1 MADAV
6 VQPATQSYALITGA
20 NKGIGFEI
28 CRQLASKGIVV
39 ILASRD
45 EKRGIEAQQRLKE
58 FGNYVV
64 FHQLDVVDPAS
75 VAAAAEFIKTKFG
88 RLDILVNN
96 AGITGAEVDGD
107 VLVLHEH
114 LEAEVASFEA
124 GGQTKEPFYP
134 KASGRLI
141 ETLKGAE
148 ECIQTN
154 FYGVKIVTE
163 ALIPL
168 LQLSHSPRI
177 VNVSS
182 VLGSLVFQRNEW
194 AKGVLSREDEGL
206 TEDKVDE
213 VVQEFLKDFKHGL
226 LEEKQWPPHFAA
238 YKLSKAA
245 LNAYTRVLARKNPSL
260 IINSVCPGY
269 ARTDITCNSGPLSE
283 AEGAEAP
290 VKLAL
295 LPDGGP
301 SGSFFYR
308 NQALSL

>member
-1 MADAV
+1 MAKLQLQKKLKTTQTMADAV

-96 AGITGAEVDGD
+96 AGILGAEVDGD

-154 FYGVKIVTE
+154 LYGVKTVTE

-206 TEDKVDE
+206 TEDEVDE
-213 VVQEFLKDFKHGL
+213 VVHAFLKISSMVYWKKSSGL
-226 LEEKQWPPHFAA
+226 LTLQPTK
-238 YKLSKAA
+238 
-245 LNAYTRVLARKNPSL
+245 
-260 IINSVCPGY
+260 
-269 ARTDITCNSGPLSE
+269 TDITCNSGPLSE